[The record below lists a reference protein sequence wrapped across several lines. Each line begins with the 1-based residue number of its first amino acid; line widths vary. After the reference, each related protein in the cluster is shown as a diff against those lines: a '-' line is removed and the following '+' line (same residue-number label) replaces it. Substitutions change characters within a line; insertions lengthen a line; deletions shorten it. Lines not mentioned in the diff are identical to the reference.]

1 VIDPDSEVIT
11 AAEVG
16 AANTGD
22 AAMASALPAPLCQP
36 PVRQI
41 RLLNH

>member
-22 AAMASALPAPLCQP
+22 AAMASAYRPIFPL
-36 PVRQI
+36 R
-41 RLLNH
+41 